1 MAASSRSTRVFG
13 TERVVGYPVTEKVES
28 LLNRIIRDSGALDHA
43 RALEGRVIAVEIKG
57 IDLRRHAT
65 FREGEIHLLAESD
78 READVVISGTP
89 FALVKLIRMGTD
101 PAALRDGSVRI
112 EGDGSAML
120 DLKALLAALDVDA
133 EEELS
138 QWVGDTLAHKL
149 ANGARAFGVWAKD
162 VADSSLMGVAEG
174 LVEESRLLP
183 SPVEVEYFVKGVENL
198 RDDVARLAQ
207 RIARLE
213 AKRGG

>member
-65 FREGEIHLLAESD
+65 FRESQIHLLAESD

>member
-43 RALEGRVIAVEIKG
+43 RALDGRVIAVEIKG
-57 IDLRRHAT
+57 IDLQRHAT

>member
-1 MAASSRSTRVFG
+1 MG
-13 TERVVGYPVTEKVES
+13 HPVTEKVES

-43 RALEGRVIAVEIKG
+43 RALDGRVIAVEIKG
-57 IDLRRHAT
+57 IDLRRTAT
-65 FREGEIHLLAESD
+65 FREGEIHLLSESD
-78 READVVISGTP
+78 QAADVVISGSP
-89 FALVKLIRMGTD
+89 LALVKLIRVGAD

-183 SPVEVEYFVKGVENL
+183 SPVEVEYFVEGVENL

-213 AKRGG
+213 AKRNG